1 MSTVESELAV
11 LRHPRVAGLATS
23 NCPAWLWSA
32 DGSQILWANA
42 VGAAI
47 FGAESSSACVR
58 RQFQVTDVR
67 AAQVLRLAATLP
79 PSGQERL
86 ERLRGFGGGFGRAL
100 TCACSR
106 IVVGDGRGAVLIA
119 ATERAGPALTLAER
133 ARRLF
138 GDSEESIAGFAP
150 DGAFLCASPAA
161 QNLIAGA
168 TNLTALGLGTL
179 AADVRDSG
187 SAVGTAHFNNH
198 TCNFAAVRLGHE
210 GSCVVLLILTPPVE
224 AAPKVVATSRSPHG
238 AASDAAA
245 NRDRAPGPVLPRTV
259 TDAAAAFM
267 SLGEAKPTATRPEP
281 LAERRHPLRF
291 VWHVDEDGRFAI
303 ASDEFVQLVGPRTA
317 RVGGSWNAIAAD
329 LTLDPNDQ
337 VKRALASRKT
347 WSGIVVSWPVDDS
360 DKRLPIELSGL
371 PVFDRDRTF
380 RGYRGFGVCRD
391 IDHINAL
398 IRVRREAPK
407 DSVSASELPAPVSA
421 QRDDTTAI
429 PTAAGD
435 EKTDTLEP
443 AKPRAAVPAPDD
455 PSPSEVP
462 ALAENLANVV
472 PFRPAASADPKASP
486 SLSPVER
493 KAFRDLAQELTIRL
507 RRAHAPASGEGAVQS
522 AVQEAI
528 QGAAQELPVAG
539 EAPASFTETDLELA
553 LLERVPLGVLVYRD
567 ATLLYANR
575 HFLEWSGYD
584 SAAAIETAGGL
595 PMLFAEPGVGGSAP
609 AETGAQSLAIKTAR
623 GDKLPVEGRMF
634 RVPWDGSA
642 AIALILTNDQFEAAV
657 RHAERALRAAERE
670 LDKLKSVLDAASDG
684 VVVLDTEGNII
695 TANARA
701 VALFAKAAD
710 DLTGGPFVGLF
721 ATEHEDAIRTHLD
734 AALQGSQTPGNE
746 IDVAGLRSDGHRVP
760 LTLTLTRAGDDRV
773 CALLRDAT
781 LRQQA
786 EEEWQNAK
794 RQSQR
799 AASAKAE
806 FLAKI
811 SHEIRTP
818 LNAMMGL
825 AETIMVE
832 RFGPI
837 GNERYREYVKDI
849 HIAGTHL
856 ASMIGDLLDLSKIE
870 TGRMELT
877 FADISLN
884 DLTQQCVGIMQPQ
897 ANNARIIIRTALTPG
912 LPHVHADER
921 SLRQIVFNLLS
932 NSIRLTGPGGQ
943 IIVST
948 VFSDGGE
955 AVLRVRDT
963 GVGMSEKDIKAVSEP
978 FRDIATSTSA
988 GSGGTGFGLPLT
1000 KALAEANH
1008 AQFSI
1013 KSAPEAGTLIE
1024 IAFPSRR
1031 IVAVSA

>member
-11 LRHPRVAGLATS
+11 LRHPRLAGLATS

-47 FGAESSSACVR
+47 FGAESSSACAG
-58 RQFQVTDVR
+58 RQFQVTDVP

-79 PSGQERL
+79 PGGQERL
-86 ERLRGFGGGFGRAL
+86 ERLRGFGGGYGRAL

-106 IVVGDGRGAVLIA
+106 IVVADGRRAVLIA
-119 ATERAGPALTLAER
+119 ATERAGPSLTLAER
-133 ARRLF
+133 VRRLF
-138 GDSEESIAGFAP
+138 GDCDQAIAGFAP
-150 DGAFLCASPAA
+150 DGALLCASPVA
-161 QNLIAGA
+161 QSLIAGA
-168 TNLTALGLGTL
+168 TNLTALDLGTL
-179 AADVRDSG
+179 AADARESG
-187 SAVGTAHFNNH
+187 SAVGTAHLDDRTFNV
-198 TCNFAAVRLGHE
+198 AAVRLGHE
-210 GSCVVLLILTPPVE
+210 GSSIVLVILAPPAE
-224 AAPKVVATSRSPHG
+224 AAPKVVSTSRSPQHG
-238 AASDAAA
+238 ATSEAAA
-245 NRDRAPGPVLPRTV
+245 NRDRPPGPILPRTV
-259 TDAAAAFM
+259 ADAAAAFM
-267 SLGEAKPTATRPEP
+267 SLGEVKPAATRPEP

-303 ASDEFVQLVGPRTA
+303 ASDEFAQLVGPRTA
-317 RVGGSWNAIAAD
+317 RVGGTWNAIAAT

-337 VKRALASRKT
+337 VKRALASRET

-391 IDHINAL
+391 VDHINAL
-398 IRVRREAPK
+398 VRVRREARK
-407 DSVSASELPAPVSA
+407 DSMSSSELPSPAPA
-421 QRDDTTAI
+421 QRDDTTAA
-429 PTAAGD
+429 PRAAAA
-435 EKTDTLEP
+435 EKAGTLEP
-443 AKPRAAVPAPDD
+443 AKPDEAVAAPDE
-455 PSPSEVP
+455 PPPTEVP
-462 ALAENLANVV
+462 ALPENLANVV
-472 PFRPAASADPKASP
+472 PFRPAASAEPKTSP

-493 KAFRDLAQELTIRL
+493 KAFRDLAQELTTRL
-507 RRAHAPASGEGAVQS
+507 RGAHAATSGEGAAQG
-522 AVQEAI
+522 AV

-539 EAPASFTETDLELA
+539 EAPTPFAETGLELA
-553 LLERVPLGVLVYRD
+553 LLDRVPLGVLVCRD

-595 PMLFAEPGVGGSAP
+595 PMLFAEPSAGGSAL
-609 AETGAQSLAIKTAR
+609 AETSAQSLAIKSAQ

-634 RVPWDGSA
+634 RVPWNGSA

-657 RHAERALRAAERE
+657 RHAERALRTAERE
-670 LDKLKSVLDAASDG
+670 LGDLKSVLDAASDG
-684 VVVLDTEGNII
+684 VVVLDIEGNII

-701 VALFAKAAD
+701 VGLFAKPVNELA
-710 DLTGGPFVGLF
+710 GSPFVGLF
-721 ATEHEDAIRTHLD
+721 ATEHEHAIRAHLG
-734 AALQGSQTPGNE
+734 AALHGSQTPGNE
-746 IDVAGLRSDGHRVP
+746 IDVSGLHRDGHRVP
-760 LTLTLTRAGDDRV
+760 LTLTLTRAGDDSV
-773 CALLRDAT
+773 CALVRDAT
-781 LRQQA
+781 LRKQA

-794 RQSQR
+794 RESQS
-799 AASAKAE
+799 AASGKAE

-837 GNERYREYVKDI
+837 GTERYREYVKDI

-856 ASMIGDLLDLSKIE
+856 ASMINDLLDLSKIE

-877 FADISLN
+877 FTDISLN

-948 VFSDGGE
+948 VFSDAGE

-963 GVGMSEKDIKAVSEP
+963 GVEMTEKDIKAASEP

-988 GSGGTGFGLPLT
+988 GSGGIGFGLPLT

-1024 IAFPSRR
+1024 IAFSSSR
-1031 IVAVSA
+1031 IAGG